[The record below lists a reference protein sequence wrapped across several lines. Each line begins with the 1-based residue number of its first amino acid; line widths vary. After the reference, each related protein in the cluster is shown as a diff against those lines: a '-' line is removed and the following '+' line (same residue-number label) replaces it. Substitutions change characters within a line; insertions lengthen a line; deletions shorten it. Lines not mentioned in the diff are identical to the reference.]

1 LLVFLNSAKL
11 NGMEL
16 RALNEND
23 AAKYWN
29 LRLKS
34 LQAEPLAFGKAAEE
48 HQATTVEAMGMRLRE
63 MAPDFTL
70 GAFEQGELIG
80 MATYIRE
87 KGLKERHKG
96 RIYGVY
102 VSGPHRGKG
111 IGAKLIAELL
121 QRATVETELEQILLA
136 VATGQESACRLYRK
150 FGFEAFGIEP
160 RALKV
165 GTEYVDEEHMIL
177 RVR

>member
-1 LLVFLNSAKL
+1 
-11 NGMEL
+11 MEI
-16 RALNEND
+16 RVLNEKD
-23 AAKYWN
+23 AAAYWD
-29 LRLKS
+29 LRHRS
-34 LQAEPLAFGKAAEE
+34 LQEEPFAFGKAAEE
-48 HQATTVEAMGMRLRE
+48 YAAITVEAMAARLRE

-70 GAFEQGELIG
+70 GAFEQGELVG

-87 KGLKERHKG
+87 KGMKARHKG

-102 VSGPHRGKG
+102 VSVPYRGKG

-121 QRATVETELEQILLA
+121 ERATAEPELEQILLA
-136 VATGQESACRLYRK
+136 VATGQESARRLYRK

-160 RALKV
+160 RALKI
-165 GTEYVDEEHMIL
+165 GSEYVDEEHMIL

>member
-1 LLVFLNSAKL
+1 
-11 NGMEL
+11 MEI
-16 RALNEND
+16 RALDEND
-23 AAKYWN
+23 AAAYWN

-34 LQAEPLAFGKAAEE
+34 LQREPLAFGKAAEE
-48 HQATTVEAMGMRLRE
+48 HQATTVASLAARLRE
-63 MAPDFTL
+63 MPPDFTL
-70 GAFEQGELIG
+70 GAFEQGEMIG

-87 KGLKERHKG
+87 KGLKDRHKG

-102 VSGPHRGKG
+102 VDASCRGKG
-111 IGAKLIAELL
+111 VGANLIAELL
-121 QRATVETELEQILLA
+121 RRATADPSLEQILLA
-136 VATGQESACRLYRK
+136 VATGQESARRLYRK

>member
-1 LLVFLNSAKL
+1 MEIRSLVEK
-11 NGMEL
+11 
-16 RALNEND
+16 D
-23 AAKYWN
+23 ATAYWN

-34 LQAEPLAFGKAAEE
+34 LQMEPLAFGKAAEE
-48 HQATTVEAMGMRLRE
+48 HQATTVESFATRLHEMR
-63 MAPDFTL
+63 PDFTL
-70 GAFEQGELIG
+70 GAFDQGELIG

-87 KGLKERHKG
+87 KGLKDQHKG

-102 VSGPHRGKG
+102 VDASHRGKG
-111 IGAKLIAELL
+111 VGAKLIAELL
-121 QRATVETELEQILLA
+121 QRATADPSLEQILLA
-136 VATGQESACRLYRK
+136 VATGQESARRLYRR

-165 GTEYVDEEHMIL
+165 DTQYVDEEHMIL